1 MYKPVE
7 VELRIFYFFA
17 PVQIL
22 LHVLTLTHYNSTIP
36 TIMITYK
43 YKLQSATV
51 FIIISPQIS
60 SYMQIKLL
68 IVSDAGLR

>member
-1 MYKPVE
+1 MYIHVE
-7 VELRIFYFFA
+7 VELRIFFFFA

-22 LHVLTLTHYNSTIP
+22 LHVTLTHCNSTVP
-36 TIMITYK
+36 TIMITYM
-43 YKLQSATV
+43 YKLQSTTV

>member
-1 MYKPVE
+1 MYKHVE
-7 VELRIFYFFA
+7 FELRIFYFFA

-22 LHVLTLTHYNSTIP
+22 LHVTLTHYNSTIP

>member
-7 VELRIFYFFA
+7 VELRIFFFA